1 MVTEMSLLFRIPNGD
16 EIRELRRKVGMTQTD
31 LAREAGMSQSMIAR
45 IESGGVDPRL
55 STLKKIL
62 AALESIESP
71 EIIAKHI
78 MTHPVIHA
86 KPDQT
91 VREVIRIMQTTGFSQ
106 VPVLDDGKP
115 IGSLEESVL
124 LSYITFDN
132 PGDFLNKKVQDVM
145 EARFPSVTADTHID
159 NIHQLLATG
168 YPAVLV
174 VDDKNVIGIICKIDL
189 IASASGKKHVVR
201 KT

>member
-91 VREVIRIMQTTGFSQ
+91 VREVIRIMQNTGFSQ
-106 VPVLDDGKP
+106 VPVLADGKP
-115 IGSLEESVL
+115 IGSLEESIL
-124 LSYITFDN
+124 LSHITFDN
-132 PGDFLNKKVQDVM
+132 PGDFLNKIVQDVM
-145 EARFPSVTADTHID
+145 EDRFPRLTADTHID

-174 VDDKNVIGIICKIDL
+174 VDEQKVIGIICKIDL
-189 IASASGKKHVVR
+189 IASASGKK
-201 KT
+201 

>member
-71 EIIAKHI
+71 ETIAKHI
-78 MTHPVIHA
+78 MTYPVIHA

-145 EARFPSVTADTHID
+145 EDRFPSVTADTHMD

-189 IASASGKKHVVR
+189 IVTASGKKQGVS